1 MTTGTKHVAFARD
14 GQPKRRLVL
23 NAFVEMCMLACHYVR
38 FVPISDADSLQAPA
52 IRARDYGSTL
62 TITLQTSIR
71 SNTGLS

>member
-1 MTTGTKHVAFARD
+1 MTTGTRHVAFAQD

-23 NAFVEMCMLACHYVR
+23 NAFVEMCMLACHYMR
-38 FVPISDADSLQAPA
+38 FVPILNSDNLQAPA
-52 IRARDYGSTL
+52 TRAQDYGNTL